1 MSATDVILSDASE
14 GIYVYQT
21 SFRISYTNREP
32 VPVQEV
38 IKSLQA
44 LQGILPK
51 VPDLIE
57 GWLDVKIS
65 YGEFFIESLET
76 GSLIEDI
83 LMKLYFAN
91 QEELDAFMAKIR
103 SNPMLRNSLAGLALG
118 VLVTWGAMTAL
129 GSKTPANQVT
139 IANSTIINVGA
150 QQTGLTPE
158 AFEAVV
164 RQAVGDQKKKVA
176 ENAVKLVH
184 PAKADPQA
192 EFQISGTTEPQKAD
206 QPVLR
211 MTPEQVAAV
220 PVDVNIQKNERI
232 VDKQRVPIVIRAV
245 DLDSDT
251 SGWKG
256 RLSTSDDIVKIE
268 LDPKV
273 NKTDIYGKTQ
283 VIADV
288 SLIYTEKRKKNEL
301 TLEKIF
307 IRQVH

>member
-65 YGEFFIESLET
+65 HGEFFIESLET

-129 GSKTPANQVT
+129 GSKTPANQVK
-139 IANSTIINVGA
+139 
-150 QQTGLTPE
+150 E
-158 AFEAVV
+158 
-164 RQAVGDQKKKVA
+164 
-176 ENAVKLVH
+176 
-184 PAKADPQA
+184 
-192 EFQISGTTEPQKAD
+192 
-206 QPVLR
+206 
-211 MTPEQVAAV
+211 
-220 PVDVNIQKNERI
+220 
-232 VDKQRVPIVIRAV
+232 
-245 DLDSDT
+245 
-251 SGWKG
+251 
-256 RLSTSDDIVKIE
+256 RLSA
-268 LDPKV
+268 
-273 NKTDIYGKTQ
+273 GKRRLRQTHCVTACQ
-283 VIADV
+283 APG
-288 SLIYTEKRKKNEL
+288 SGRESRRKSTNRHKPSCSS
-301 TLEKIF
+301 
-307 IRQVH
+307 

>member
-65 YGEFFIESLET
+65 HGEFFIESLET

-220 PVDVNIQKNERI
+220 PVDE
-232 VDKQRVPIVIRAV
+232 
-245 DLDSDT
+245 
-251 SGWKG
+251 
-256 RLSTSDDIVKIE
+256 
-268 LDPKV
+268 
-273 NKTDIYGKTQ
+273 KTDGVQLFDDWPVHIGRGPDCWPCA
-283 VIADV
+283 VRPLVPAAPPAPAPGAGAP
-288 SLIYTEKRKKNEL
+288 
-301 TLEKIF
+301 
-307 IRQVH
+307 RQRARQRPRHRPPAA